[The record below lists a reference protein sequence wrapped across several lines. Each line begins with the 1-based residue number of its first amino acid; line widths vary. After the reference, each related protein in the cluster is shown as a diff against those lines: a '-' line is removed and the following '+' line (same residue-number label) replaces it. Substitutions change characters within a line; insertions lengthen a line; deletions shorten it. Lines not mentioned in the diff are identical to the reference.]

1 MKSINQKLVN
11 ILSQNFA
18 HMFRSLLVDI
28 NIDIVDVVVEESRKR
43 VPPELNIN

>member
-1 MKSINQKLVN
+1 MKSINRKPVN

-18 HMFRSLLVDI
+18 HMFRSLFVDM
-28 NIDIVDVVVEESRKR
+28 NIDIADTAEPRKR